1 MIIALAMF
9 QGGLGA
15 LGGLLPM
22 LLIIGV
28 FYVLLI
34 RPQQKR
40 QKELQQTISQLK
52 TGDRVVTTGGIIGTI
67 TTVRDTSFLIRSGEK
82 TILEIA
88 RSAVAGIEKE
98 ESASAHDHNCYR
110 YSPRFVCCDRPAPPA
125 RASRFLLVGNKGH
138 TRSKHS
144 PGTGS
149 KRRHAFG
156 DAGEE

>member
-1 MIIALAMF
+1 MILALAMF

-40 QKELQQTISQLK
+40 QKDLQQTISQLK
-52 TGDRVVTTGGIIGTI
+52 SGDRVVTTGGIIGTI
-67 TTVRDTSFLIRSGEK
+67 TTVRDTSFLIRSADK

-88 RSAVAGIEKE
+88 RSAVAGIEE
-98 ESASAHDHNCYR
+98 EE
-110 YSPRFVCCDRPAPPA
+110 
-125 RASRFLLVGNKGH
+125 K
-138 TRSKHS
+138 K
-144 PGTGS
+144 
-149 KRRHAFG
+149 
-156 DAGEE
+156 